1 MKEVDTTMIEI
12 VSEIDHFSFLQ
23 RPTLSALCSRE
34 RANKDLPW
42 THDYM
47 CHQRGFNFTYSTP
60 EHTAPAGFVEL
71 AVGMPTRQCIE
82 SSTNG
87 PTALTTKAVYQTQRN
102 GVMNI
107 TATRRK
113 FTPSL
118 QNQENFKKLDLVKNV
133 GFAKTVELSDTVAVD
148 KPFPCTECGKA
159 YGHKRGL
166 VDHMMRAHA
175 DPRDP
180 TVIAKHQA
188 RKDARVKNSAKKR
201 KEPAYVQARKDSL
214 RKARLVKKIKK
225 KSPIWVMSG
234 DCKSLM

>member
-1 MKEVDTTMIEI
+1 
-12 VSEIDHFSFLQ
+12 
-23 RPTLSALCSRE
+23 
-34 RANKDLPW
+34 
-42 THDYM
+42 M

-159 YGHKRGL
+159 Y
-166 VDHMMRAHA
+166 
-175 DPRDP
+175 PRDP